1 MQSLKAGLINTEL
14 GGEDW
19 RTDLERQM
27 TFRQHSNITR
37 TFNYSMLSE
46 DRM

>member
-1 MQSLKAGLINTEL
+1 MQSLKAGLLNTEP

-27 TFRQHSNITR
+27 TSRQHSNIPR
-37 TFNYSMLSE
+37 TDNYSMLSE
-46 DRM
+46 GKM